1 MGPLD
6 FRLLDLIS
14 NIKENN
20 MNLNIAKLSGAL
32 LLAVI
37 LLTSCASHVKI
48 ENTWMNQ
55 NVPATTYHKL
65 LVIAVTQ
72 QPELR
77 KLFENIVTETLRRH
91 GVEAV
96 QSYPLLD
103 TLKNADKAQVQ
114 KLAQEV
120 GADAVLITHGLSKSE
135 STSYR
140 YFGGSFQ
147 QRVAV
152 SQSADENSSTT
163 IMMSAVGV
171 APLET
176 DFVKGAI
183 MSRLFDTAGAEMA
196 WSALTEVIHEGSK
209 ADACWDFSILL
220 TKALAKDHLIAINDK
235 EFRKPT
241 L

>member
-1 MGPLD
+1 
-6 FRLLDLIS
+6 
-14 NIKENN
+14 
-20 MNLNIAKLSGAL
+20 MNLNIAKLSGSL
-32 LLAVI
+32 LLAVT

-48 ENTWMNQ
+48 ENSWRNQ
-55 NVPATTYHKL
+55 NVPAATYNKL

-77 KLFENIVTETLRRH
+77 KLFENILSETLRSH
-91 GVEAV
+91 GVEAM

-103 TLKNADKAQVQ
+103 DLKNADKAQVQ
-114 KLAQEV
+114 KLAKEV
-120 GADAVLITHGLSKSE
+120 GADAVLITHGLSRSE

-140 YFGGSFQ
+140 YFGGSLQ
-147 QRVAV
+147 ERVAV

-163 IMMSAVGV
+163 IIMSAIGV

-176 DFVKGAI
+176 DFVKGSL
-183 MSRLFDTAGAEMA
+183 MSRFFDVASTEMA
-196 WSALTEVIHEGSK
+196 WSALTKVIHEGSK

-220 TKALAKDHLIAINDK
+220 TKALAKDTLITVNDK
-235 EFRKPT
+235 TFRKPT

>member
-1 MGPLD
+1 MGLLA
-6 FRLLDLIS
+6 FRLLDLTS
-14 NIKENN
+14 DIKEKN
-20 MNLNIAKLSGAL
+20 MNFNIAKLSGSL
-32 LLAVI
+32 LLAVA
-37 LLTSCASHVKI
+37 LLTSCASQVKI
-48 ENTWMNQ
+48 ENSWRDQ
-55 NVPATTYHKL
+55 SVPATTYNKL

-77 KLFENIVTETLRRH
+77 KLFENIVTETLRSH

-103 TLKNADKAQVQ
+103 NLKNADKAQVQ
-114 KLAQEV
+114 KLAQAV

-135 STSYR
+135 RTSYR

-147 QRVAV
+147 ERVDVA
-152 SQSADENSSTT
+152 QSADENSSTT

-176 DFVKGAI
+176 DFVKGTM
-183 MSRLFDTAGAEMA
+183 MSRFFDTARAEMA
-196 WSALTEVIHEGSK
+196 WSALTEVTHEGSK